1 MEVHVDDKTVEQIIK
16 DLQEGGFEDHTRTGY
31 LTGRI
36 DGDNMYVDG
45 IYVPEQESSSSLS
58 TISAENKAKM
68 YESLRESGKK
78 IVGIGHYHA
87 FFAVFESAMDQQ
99 IRQELPTEG
108 IPAVA
113 LITNKKG
120 DYQIFQ

>member
-1 MEVHVDDKTVEQIIK
+1 MEVHVDKKTVEQIIK

-45 IYVPEQESSSSLS
+45 IHMPEQDS
-58 TISAENKAKM
+58 TPGAVMISPENKMKA
-68 YESLRESGKK
+68 YEALRDAGKK
-78 IVGIGHYHA
+78 IVGIGHYHGL
-87 FFAVFESAMDQQ
+87 FAVFESAMDQH
-99 IRQELPTEG
+99 IRQELPKEG

>member
-1 MEVHVDDKTVEQIIK
+1 MEVHVDKKNVEQIIK
-16 DLQEGGFEDHTRTGY
+16 DLQAGGFEAHCRTGF

-45 IYVPEQESSSSLS
+45 IYVPEQESSQGLVN
-58 TISAENKAKM
+58 ISAENMAKS
-68 YESLRESGKK
+68 YESIEESGKK
-78 IVGIGHYHA
+78 IVGIGHYHGHMG
-87 FFAVFESAMDQQ
+87 VFESVIDQQ
-99 IRQELPTEG
+99 IRLDLPKQG

-113 LITNKKG
+113 LIANIKG